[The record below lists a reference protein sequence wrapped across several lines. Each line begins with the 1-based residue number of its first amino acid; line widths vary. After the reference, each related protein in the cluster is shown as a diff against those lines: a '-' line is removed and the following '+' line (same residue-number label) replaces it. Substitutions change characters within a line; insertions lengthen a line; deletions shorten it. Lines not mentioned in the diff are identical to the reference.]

1 MLTRAAAA
9 GIVLSLCWTW
19 VDAREQGTA
28 SAPAAQTSP
37 KPVAPTIRIRSQ
49 SHRATLDRYCVT
61 CHSDR

>member
-28 SAPAAQTSP
+28 SAPGAQTSP
-37 KPVAPTIRIRSQ
+37 KQVTPTIGSDQQRRANSRS
-49 SHRATLDRYCVT
+49 LLCELP
-61 CHSDR
+61 